1 MNGRIN
7 YIDSMKGLA
16 ILLMVMGHVIA
27 YQFADYNV
35 AYDQYPRITMV
46 VYRIIYS
53 FHMPLFMFCAGL
65 FALRINEYTWSSF
78 GQSLWKR
85 AYTLLLPFFCSG
97 FIFNHVRHVHAFFWF
112 LWMLFW
118 FIVFVMVVDALC
130 SVLPK
135 YGQIVSS
142 CIIAV
147 MAVIVHI
154 AYHKF
159 LKYEHLPWV
168 DIGHLRQFP
177 FFCMG
182 VLCARYNLCEKWFS
196 QNGIFTGALLVFG
209 FFTYWITI
217 KGYSIP
223 LQYITWCVLPIS
235 AIVACVY
242 LFKEGLSG
250 NSIIEKCLQDIGRHS
265 LEIYIIHNFFLF
277 RMCRIGEFVFEQAS
291 VEGGGRTIFFVQL
304 VSSFLSS
311 VVIIVLCYLVMNI
324 INKSRILSLV
334 LLGRKS
340 TIS

>member
-1 MNGRIN
+1 MIERKL
-7 YIDSMKGLA
+7 YIDSIKGLA

-27 YQFADYNV
+27 YQFPDFSV
-35 AYDQYPRITMV
+35 AYSQSPRITTI

-65 FALRINEYTWSSF
+65 FALRTKNYSWKSF
-78 GQSLWKR
+78 GQVLWKR

-97 FIFNHVRHVHAFFWF
+97 FIFNQVRHVHAFFWF

-118 FIVFVMVVDALC
+118 FIAFVMIVDALC
-130 SVLPK
+130 SVLPQ
-135 YGQIVSS
+135 YGQVVSS
-142 CIIAV
+142 CIIAIA
-147 MAVIVHI
+147 AVVVHVT
-154 AYHKF
+154 YHNF
-159 LKYEHLPWV
+159 FRYEHLPWI

-196 QNGIFTGALLVFG
+196 VNGMFTCALLIFS

-217 KGYSIP
+217 KGFSIP
-223 LQYITWCVLPIS
+223 LQYITWGILPIS

-242 LFKEGLSG
+242 LFKDGLSG
-250 NSIIEKCLQDIGRHS
+250 NSIIEKYLQDIGRHS

-277 RMCRIGEFVFEQAS
+277 RMCRIGDFILNQAYLD
-291 VEGGGRTIFFVQL
+291 ETGRTIFFVQL

-324 INKSRILSLV
+324 INKSQVLSLV